1 MPPTRLLIRIDEIF
15 IHFCLVFTNISL
27 IADQRE
33 TCSPYQPTQLHVTSM
48 GGTLG
53 TPPAQYVFNALYEFM
68 NGTYFSLTLFLF

>member
-15 IHFCLVFTNISL
+15 IRFIYIYISL

-53 TPPAQYVFNALYEFM
+53 TPPAQYVFNALYKFM
-68 NGTYFSLTLFLF
+68 NGTYFSLALLLF